1 MKELDLSTLAAR
13 AGEIAPEDGNRA
25 LIEPIHQTTVYT
37 FDDLDHLERFQ
48 SGSERG
54 HIYYRNGNPNRD
66 TLERALAALEGTQD
80 AMTAASGMAAISAVF
95 LALVKPG
102 ERILADN
109 RVYGVTYSLLAEE
122 LPKLGIHTDWVDAN
136 DLDAVRAAMTPD
148 TKLVHAESLTNPLVT
163 VADVPRLA
171 QIAHEGG
178 ALLSIDNTFASPAV
192 LKPASLGAD
201 VVTHSVSKYLNGHST
216 ALGGVIL
223 GSGEIVA
230 KCRAHLT
237 RYGGTMSA
245 FDAWMTLQG
254 VKTLGLRMRAHSG
267 NASAVA
273 DVLENHPRVKAVY
286 YPGLT
291 SHPQFDLAHD
301 LMPNGFGGMM
311 ALEVEDAPAFV
322 RALKGK
328 IPLAPSL
335 ADVATTLSYPWG
347 TSHRALPEQRRMEL
361 GITPGLLR
369 LSVGIEEIGDLLDDL
384 EGALV

>member
-1 MKELDLSTLAAR
+1 MKDLDLTTLAAR
-13 AGEIAPEDGNRA
+13 AGEFTDEDGNRA
-25 LIEPIHQTTVYT
+25 LVEPIHQTTVYT

-48 SGSERG
+48 SGQERG

-66 TLERALAALEGTQD
+66 TLERALAALEGTED
-80 AMTAASGMAAISAVF
+80 AMTAASGMAAIAAVF
-95 LALVKPG
+95 LSFVQPG

-136 DLDAVRAAMTPD
+136 DLGAVRAAMTPA

-163 VADVPRLA
+163 VADIPALA
-171 QIAHEGG
+171 EIAHAGG

-192 LKPASLGAD
+192 LRPASHGAD
-201 VVTHSVSKYLNGHST
+201 VITHSVSKYLNGHST

-223 GSGEIVA
+223 GSRDVIA
-230 KCRAHLT
+230 TCRAHLT

-273 DVLENHPRVKAVY
+273 DVLENHPRVKAVH

-301 LMPNGFGGMM
+301 LMPDGFGGMM
-311 ALEVEDAPAFV
+311 ALEVEDAGAFV

-347 TSHRALPEQRRMEL
+347 TSHRALPEARRLEL

-384 EGALV
+384 EGALG